1 MDTAP
6 HLTHPAMG
14 FLPLGAAP
22 LTVGVDGR
30 RVFPAPLPGLLGTS
44 HGEPPDTLAHG

>member
-14 FLPLGAAP
+14 FLPLDAAP

-30 RVFPAPLPGLLGTS
+30 RVFPAPVLGLPGAS
-44 HGEPPDTLAHG
+44 YGEPPDALAWL